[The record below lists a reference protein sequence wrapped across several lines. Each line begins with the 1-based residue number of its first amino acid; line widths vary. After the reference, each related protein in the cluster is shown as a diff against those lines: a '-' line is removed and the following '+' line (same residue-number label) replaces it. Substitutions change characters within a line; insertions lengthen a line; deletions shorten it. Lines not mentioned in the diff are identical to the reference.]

1 MNRKMGKRY
10 RFRTK
15 KQQEKKKE
23 RIPRHLQHLKM
34 AKILELCQ
42 VQSLKEFFALEPHQ
56 IPAPELTSL
65 EIKKTTKY
73 ARFVLKHHHLSDSL
87 ILKIHM
93 QHWQEIE
100 EWWEKQNYSI

>member
-56 IPAPELTSL
+56 I
-65 EIKKTTKY
+65 
-73 ARFVLKHHHLSDSL
+73 SDSL